1 MKIDF
6 TYEELLVHFSLKEL
20 EEIEDEI
27 NRRIGQM
34 IVQQDL
40 AQMLRVLE
48 DIKFIKKNGQAE

>member
-6 TYEELLVHFSLKEL
+6 TYEELLTHFSLQEL
-20 EEIEDEI
+20 NELEDEI

-34 IVQQDL
+34 VVQEEL
-40 AQMLRVLE
+40 SSMIRVLE

>member
-20 EEIEDEI
+20 DEIEDEI

-48 DIKFIKKNGQAE
+48 DIKFIKKNGKAE

>member
-1 MKIDF
+1 MRIDF
-6 TYEELLVHFSLKEL
+6 TYEELLTQFTLQEL
-20 EEIEDEI
+20 DEIEDEI

-40 AQMLRVLE
+40 AHILRVLE

>member
-20 EEIEDEI
+20 DEIEDEI

-40 AQMLRVLE
+40 SQMLRVLE
-48 DIKFIKKNGQAE
+48 DIKFIKKNGKAE

>member
-6 TYEELLVHFSLKEL
+6 TYEELLTQFSLKEL
-20 EEIEDEI
+20 DEVEDEI

-40 AQMLRVLE
+40 SEMLRVLE
-48 DIKFIKKNGQAE
+48 DIKFIKKNGKAE

>member
-1 MKIDF
+1 
-6 TYEELLVHFSLKEL
+6 LLVHFSLKEL

>member
-6 TYEELLVHFSLKEL
+6 TYEELLTQFSLKEL
-20 EEIEDEI
+20 DEVEDEI

-40 AQMLRVLE
+40 SEMLRVLE
-48 DIKFIKKNGQAE
+48 DIKFIKKHGKAE

>member
-6 TYEELLVHFSLKEL
+6 TYEELLVEFSLKEL
-20 EEIEDEI
+20 DEMEDEI

-48 DIKFIKKNGQAE
+48 DIKFIKKNGKAE

>member
-6 TYEELLVHFSLKEL
+6 TYEELLVHFSLTEL
-20 EEIEDEI
+20 DEIEDEI

-48 DIKFIKKNGQAE
+48 DIKFIKKNGKAE

>member
-6 TYEELLVHFSLKEL
+6 TYEELLTHFSLQEL
-20 EEIEDEI
+20 NELEDEI

-34 IVQQDL
+34 VVQEEL
-40 AQMLRVLE
+40 SGMIRVLE

>member
-6 TYEELLVHFSLKEL
+6 TYEELLTHFSLQELNEL
-20 EEIEDEI
+20 ENEI

-34 IVQQDL
+34 VVQQEL
-40 AQMLRVLE
+40 SSMLRVLE

>member
-6 TYEELLVHFSLKEL
+6 TYEELLVEFSIKEL
-20 EEIEDEI
+20 DEMEDEI

-48 DIKFIKKNGQAE
+48 DIKFIKKNGKAE

>member
-6 TYEELLVHFSLKEL
+6 TYDELLTEFSLKEL
-20 EEIEDEI
+20 DEIEDEI

-40 AQMLRVLE
+40 SEMLRVLE
-48 DIKFIKKNGQAE
+48 DIKFIKKNGKAE